1 MLISFLKIIL
11 SGFAGSDEKGM
22 EFKSVEKEGIIGQTE
37 RKVLEAT
44 SNLG

>member
-1 MLISFLKIIL
+1 MLIYFLKTIL
-11 SGFAGSDEKGM
+11 SSFAGSDEKGM
-22 EFKSVEKEGIIGQTE
+22 KFKSVEKEGMIGQTE